1 MSISWK
7 IKSFDELSNAELYNI
22 LRLRAAVFVVEQNCP
37 YLDLDGKD
45 QLSFHLMGLNE
56 KQELIAYARLLP
68 AGLAFDEVSIGRVLS
83 SSTVRGSGAGMEL
96 MQTAIQLSQKKFG
109 EGPIRIGA
117 QLYLKKFYERLGFV
131 QVSEVYLEDNIEHI
145 EMLRRERAG

>member
-7 IKSFDELSNAELYNI
+7 IKSFEELSNMELYNI
-22 LRLRAAVFVVEQNCP
+22 LRLRAEVFIVEQNCP

-45 QLSFHLMGLNE
+45 PSSFHLMGMNE

-68 AGLAFDEVSIGRVLS
+68 AGLSFNEVSIGRVLS
-83 SSTVRGSGAGMEL
+83 SHAARGSGAGMEL
-96 MQTAIQLSQKKFG
+96 MQTAIQLIHKKFG
-109 EGPIRIGA
+109 AVPIRIGA

-131 QVSEVYLEDNIEHI
+131 QVSEMYLEDDIEHV
-145 EMLRRERAG
+145 EMLRE